1 MGLVR
6 SPPWQAHFRL
16 RTTHHATSSCSV
28 SATVWWVLQ
37 LGAHAATLLPSQEQ
51 QKLVTV
57 ETCRDRE
64 VLSTLQAA
72 IDYSLQIRSVL
83 AKGMRAEDI
92 NLEAIWI
99 DPPAAICS
107 ISVAAKGVHERIIYT
122 IAREGASFVIK
133 FGGEPGGR
141 KLFPDRLEV
150 RPVPEEPDCTGP
162 IATRPQHCFDTGH
175 QAEGRPQQ

>member
-1 MGLVR
+1 MHISDCELPTMRHLLVVV
-6 SPPWQAHFRL
+6 
-16 RTTHHATSSCSV
+16 T
-28 SATVWWVLQ
+28 ATVLWVLQ
-37 LGAHAATLLPSQEQ
+37 LSAHAATLLPSQEQ
-51 QKLVTV
+51 QELVTV
-57 ETCRDRE
+57 KTCRDSE

-72 IDYSLQIRSVL
+72 IDYSLQTRAVL

-107 ISVAAKGVHERIIYT
+107 ISVAAKGVRERIIYT
-122 IAREGASFVIK
+122 IAREGASFVI
-133 FGGEPGGR
+133 
-141 KLFPDRLEV
+141 LFPDRLEV

-175 QAEGRPQQ
+175 QVEGRPQQ